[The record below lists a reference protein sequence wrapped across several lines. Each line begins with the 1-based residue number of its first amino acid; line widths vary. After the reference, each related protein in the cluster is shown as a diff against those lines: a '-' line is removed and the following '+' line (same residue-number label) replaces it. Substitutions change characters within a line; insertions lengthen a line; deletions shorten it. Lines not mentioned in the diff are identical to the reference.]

1 MGYRASYQE
10 LLHRDREKCG
20 QAAAAGAVRAGA
32 HKSLSLQRRVPA
44 TCDDS
49 GGWLLMGVPSMGKHK
64 PSCARFLFLMYHL
77 LCRAPLRVNQSI
89 NQITAEI
96 LAARKSP
103 IHANGGGGANPC
115 LVTAVPCRAHGMT
128 DGPWGHPI
136 AHSRVAPDAFLCF
149 GPRPLARFVV
159 ILQGHSLNGNDST
172 CLTSTGVLCC
182 ITGANLL
189 I

>member
-1 MGYRASYQE
+1 
-10 LLHRDREKCG
+10 
-20 QAAAAGAVRAGA
+20 
-32 HKSLSLQRRVPA
+32 
-44 TCDDS
+44 
-49 GGWLLMGVPSMGKHK
+49 
-64 PSCARFLFLMYHL
+64 MYHL
-77 LCRAPLRVNQSI
+77 LCRAPPRVNQSI

-172 CLTSTGVLCC
+172 CLTSTGVLRC